1 MNENNKQKE
10 HGGPRGHGRGPRGG
24 NRGGDRRPEAD
35 REWDQRILDLARVT
49 RVTKGGKHMRFR
61 AAVLIGDRKGRFGF
75 AMSKGLDVQQA
86 VAKAANRAKK
96 NVMTIPL
103 KNETI
108 PHEAAAKF
116 GASHILVKPAPRGTG
131 VKAGGALRVAF
142 ELAGVPNVVGK
153 ILGSNNKYNNVKAL
167 MKAVRTLRVRS

>member
-1 MNENNKQKE
+1 MMNDKNSQQR
-10 HGGPRGHGRGPRGG
+10 GGAAGRGGRPAGRGV
-24 NRGGDRRPEAD
+24 DRRSAED
-35 REWDQRILDLARVT
+35 REWEQRILDLARVT

-75 AMSKGLDVQQA
+75 AMSKGLDVQQS
-86 VAKAANRAKK
+86 VAKAVLRAKK
-96 NVMTIPL
+96 NIITIPL
-103 KNETI
+103 TNETI
-108 PHEAAAKF
+108 PHEATARF
-116 GASHILVKPAPRGTG
+116 GASQIIIKPAPRGTG

-167 MKAVRTLRVRS
+167 IKAVGLLRTRTRS